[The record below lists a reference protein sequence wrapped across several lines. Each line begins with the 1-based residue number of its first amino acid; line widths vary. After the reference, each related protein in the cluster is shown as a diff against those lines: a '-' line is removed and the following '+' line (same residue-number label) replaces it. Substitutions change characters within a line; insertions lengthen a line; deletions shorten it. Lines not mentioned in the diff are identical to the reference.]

1 MKRKLVDV
9 YIPVM
14 TVPQLLQLCTE
25 EEREQIDPII
35 TKILFERKKREA

>member
-1 MKRKLVDV
+1 MKKKLANV

-25 EEREQIDPII
+25 EEREQIEHIVQ
-35 TKILFERKKREA
+35 KYSFKQEA